1 MMRKY
6 RILVLLLCLWVVAIQ
21 TAYAADTTSVP
32 WDSAMEKIVNAIQI
46 TARPVVSIMIAITGL
61 MVMFGSAE
69 GQIST
74 LFRIVLGLG
83 IVLQVADL
91 INGNHS
97 QFAALRDIAA
107 GTATKP
113 APPTL
118 TFNAADKGINFIGN
132 FMTYYENICI
142 YGAAMLAPYAL
153 KVLGFLT
160 IIEITMTMMFKLEG
174 DHIKYLLHQII
185 KVGFFIFLIQN
196 WIGGTG
202 ALMNVANTIFT
213 SFEQLGILAAGAEEM
228 KPENILVNAYQVIST
243 VQGSLLSSALS
254 GNISMILFGNFIG
267 LVVFICIV
275 ITALQLVI
283 TRLEFWT
290 IAMIIVP
297 LIPFGAYTHTR
308 FLFEKAIG
316 AVFNLGIKMGIVS
329 FICIVAG
336 PLIGGMVNQLD
347 SSWTASA
354 MGSNFVL
361 LLQIFVGTL
370 LLAVLS
376 WKVPSLA
383 AGLLNGQPSLSSGDM
398 LAPAKAAAS
407 TVNTTARVAG
417 AASQAHS
424 MSKATG
430 ATGLEKYG
438 GSLKNLAMIANQSMN
453 PISKGYKTGVDD
465 ANNVMRRK
473 MTASE
478 RQPTRQSYEQNK
490 SNGPTMKWQNIPDE
504 KESSNQGNLKDANIK
519 NKK

>member
-1 MMRKY
+1 MKKY
-6 RILVLLLCLWVVAIQ
+6 RIFALLLCLWIMAIQ
-21 TAYAADTTSVP
+21 TAYAADTASVP
-32 WDSAMEKIVNAIQI
+32 WDSAMEKIVHVIQV
-46 TARPVVSIMIAITGL
+46 TARPVVSIMIAVTGL

-83 IVLQVADL
+83 IVLQVAD
-91 INGNHS
+91 IITGGHS
-97 QFAALRDIAA
+97 QFEALHDIAA

-202 ALMNVANTIFT
+202 ALVNVSNTIFT

-267 LVVFICIV
+267 LAVFGCIV

-316 AVFNLGIKMGIVS
+316 AVFSLGIKMGIVS

-336 PLIGGMVNQLD
+336 PLITGMVNQLD

-354 MGSNFVL
+354 IGSNFVL
-361 LLQIFVGTL
+361 LLQILVGTL

-383 AGLLNGQPSLSSGDM
+383 AGLLNGQPSLSGGDM
-398 LAPAKAAAS
+398 LAPAKAAVSS
-407 TVNTTARVAG
+407 TRTVSGIVKGGIG
-417 AASQAHS
+417 AA
-424 MSKATG
+424 MGSKSSGNT
-430 ATGLEKYG
+430 
-438 GSLKNLAMIANQSMN
+438 GSLKNLAMM
-453 PISKGYKTGVDD
+453 SKPQRSSPSPDAATGTYQTMKRQKTD
-465 ANNVMRRK
+465 
-473 MTASE
+473 SE
-478 RQPTRQSYEQNK
+478 RPYTGK
-490 SNGPTMKWQNIPDE
+490 SNSNASHSTHKWISFNNEETAAQN
-504 KESSNQGNLKDANIK
+504 NLKDSNIK